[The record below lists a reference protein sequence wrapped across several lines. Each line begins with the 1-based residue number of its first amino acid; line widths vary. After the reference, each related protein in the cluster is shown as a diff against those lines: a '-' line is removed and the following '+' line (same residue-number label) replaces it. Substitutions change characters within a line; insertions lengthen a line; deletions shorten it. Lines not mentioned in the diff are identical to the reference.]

1 MLINLWYVAEWA
13 DKVGK
18 DPVRV
23 KMLGQQFVL
32 FRDEAGKPHCLAD
45 TCLHRGGSL
54 SQGWVTEGNVTCPY
68 HGWQY
73 NGDGQC
79 VVIPSEVDE
88 GNKIP
93 DKARVDSYPT
103 EERYGMIWVFMGD
116 LPEAERYPIPPFPEY
131 GDPEWRAVNADWTW
145 QADAGRVLE
154 NGIDIAHASFV
165 HPMFGHNSTA
175 RRNKIVK
182 LDRHDGWATS
192 TNEMYPP
199 QLKGGLRRFIRKDKT
214 KTYVHPTFYMSGNT
228 IRMHIEANPKMHI
241 IMFDANTPV
250 DEHTTKTFAIQVR
263 NFFRLSLFDKGSLK
277 RLEKVLQED
286 TAIVEQTRPFYL
298 AENLDHEVSVKSDRF
313 MGAYRKMRRDLIE
326 QRGWQIDSDE
336 VDKYRGKK
344 LFSIPSPARH
354 AALAEGVEPLLPE
367 IPLKP
372 VLRSQSTAV
381 DEPAFVPDPA

>member
-1 MLINLWYVAEWA
+1 MIINLWYVAEWS

-32 FRDEAGKPHCLAD
+32 FRDDAGAAHCLSD

-54 SQGWVTEGNVTCPY
+54 SKGWVTDGNVTCPY

-79 VVIPSEVDE
+79 VVIPSEVEE
-88 GNKIP
+88 GHKIP

-103 EERYGMIWVFMGD
+103 QERYGMVWVFMGD
-116 LPEAERYPIPPFPEY
+116 LPESERYPIPPFPEFD
-131 GDPEWRAVNADWTW
+131 DPEWRAVKSEWVW

-165 HPMFGHNSTA
+165 HPMFGYNSTA
-175 RRNKIVK
+175 RRNKIIK
-182 LDRHDGWATS
+182 LDRHEGWATS

-199 QLKGGLRRFIRKDKT
+199 PLKGGLRRFIRKDKA

-263 NFFRLSLFDKGSLK
+263 NFFRSSLFDRGSLK

-286 TAIVEQTRPFYL
+286 TVIVEETRPFYL
-298 AENLDHEVSVKSDRF
+298 AETLENEISVKSDRF
-313 MGAYRKMRRDLIE
+313 MSTYRKMRRDLIE
-326 QRGWQIDSDE
+326 QRGWLIDSDE
-336 VDKYRGKK
+336 VEKYRGKK
-344 LFSIPSPARH
+344 LFAIPSPSRQSAQ
-354 AALAEGVEPLLPE
+354 AQGIEPLLPT
-367 IPLKP
+367 IPLRAAARP
-372 VLRSQSTAV
+372 VSAADKESPV
-381 DEPAFVPDPA
+381 

>member
-1 MLINLWYVAEWA
+1 VLINLWYVAEWSN
-13 DKVGK
+13 DVGK

-32 FRDEAGKPHCLAD
+32 FRDDNGKAHCLAD

-54 SQGWVTEGNVTCPY
+54 SQGWVTDGNVTCPY

-73 NGDGQC
+73 NGDGKC

-88 GNKIP
+88 GGKIP

-103 EERYGMIWVFMGD
+103 QERYGMVWVFLGD
-116 LPEAERYPIPPFPEY
+116 LPEDERYPIPPFPEY
-131 GDPEWRAVNADWTW
+131 GQPEWRAVNADWTW

-165 HPMFGHNSTA
+165 HPMFGYNSTA

-182 LDRHDGWATS
+182 LDRHEGWATS

-199 QLKGGLRRFIRKDKT
+199 KLKGGLRRFIRKDKV
-214 KTYVHPTFYMSGNT
+214 KTHVHPTFYMAGNT
-228 IRMHIEANPKMHI
+228 VRMHIEANPKMHI

-250 DEHTTKTFAIQVR
+250 DEHTTKTFAVQVR
-263 NFFRLSLFDKGSLK
+263 NFFRYRIFDKGSLK

-298 AENLDHEVSVKSDRF
+298 AESLEHEVSVKSDRF
-313 MGAYRKMRRDLIE
+313 MSTYRKMRRDLIE

-336 VDKYRGKK
+336 VEKYRGKT
-344 LFSIPSPARH
+344 LFSIPSPSRQD
-354 AALAEGVEPLLPE
+354 ALELGVEPLLPR
-367 IPLKP
+367 IPLKAAVRAVTAAPEEASP
-372 VLRSQSTAV
+372 V
-381 DEPAFVPDPA
+381 

>member
-1 MLINLWYVAEWA
+1 
-13 DKVGK
+13 
-18 DPVRV
+18 
-23 KMLGQQFVL
+23 
-32 FRDEAGKPHCLAD
+32 
-45 TCLHRGGSL
+45 
-54 SQGWVTEGNVTCPY
+54 
-68 HGWQY
+68 
-73 NGDGQC
+73 
-79 VVIPSEVDE
+79 
-88 GNKIP
+88 
-93 DKARVDSYPT
+93 
-103 EERYGMIWVFMGD
+103 
-116 LPEAERYPIPPFPEY
+116 
-131 GDPEWRAVNADWTW
+131 
-145 QADAGRVLE
+145 
-154 NGIDIAHASFV
+154 
-165 HPMFGHNSTA
+165 
-175 RRNKIVK
+175 
-182 LDRHDGWATS
+182 
-192 TNEMYPP
+192 
-199 QLKGGLRRFIRKDKT
+199 
-214 KTYVHPTFYMSGNT
+214 
-228 IRMHIEANPKMHI
+228 
-241 IMFDANTPV
+241 MFDANTPV

-381 DEPAFVPDPA
+381 DEPAFVPDSA

>member
-1 MLINLWYVAEWA
+1 VLINLWYVAEWA
-13 DKVGK
+13 DKVGT

-23 KMLGQQFVL
+23 KMLGQHFVL
-32 FRDEAGKPHCLAD
+32 FRDAQGMPQCLSD

-54 SQGWVTEGNVTCPY
+54 SQGWVTDGNVTCPY

-73 NGDGQC
+73 NGDGKC

-116 LPEAERYPIPPFPEY
+116 LPESERYPIPPFPEY
-131 GDPEWRAVNADWTW
+131 GDPEWRAVSADWTW

-182 LDRHDGWATS
+182 LDRHEGWATS

-199 QLKGGLRRFIRKDKT
+199 QLKGGLRRFIRKDKA
-214 KTYVHPTFYMSGNT
+214 KTFVHPTFYMSGNT

-263 NFFRLSLFDKGSLK
+263 NFFRLGMFDKGSLK

-298 AENLDHEVSVKSDRF
+298 ADNLEGEVSVKSDRF
-313 MGAYRKMRRDLIE
+313 MGTYRKMRRDLIE
-326 QRGWQIDSDE
+326 QRGWQIDTDE
-336 VDKYRGKK
+336 VEKYRGKK
-344 LFSIPSPARH
+344 LFAIPSPSRSAAR
-354 AALAEGVEPLLPE
+354 EQGVEPLLPE
-367 IPLKP
+367 IPLRP
-372 VLRSQSTAV
+372 AV
-381 DEPAFVPDPA
+381 RAKTVATDS

>member
-1 MLINLWYVAEWA
+1 
-13 DKVGK
+13 
-18 DPVRV
+18 
-23 KMLGQQFVL
+23 MLGQQFVL

-54 SQGWVTEGNVTCPY
+54 SQGWVTDGNVTCPY

-73 NGDGQC
+73 NGDGKC

-116 LPEAERYPIPPFPEY
+116 LPESERYPIPPFPEY
-131 GDPEWRAVNADWTW
+131 GDSEWRAVSADWTW

-182 LDRHDGWATS
+182 LDRHEGWATS

-241 IMFDANTPV
+241 IMFDANTPI

-313 MGAYRKMRRDLIE
+313 MSTYRKMRRDLIE

-336 VDKYRGKK
+336 VEKYRGKK

-354 AALAEGVEPLLPE
+354 TALAEGVEPLLPE

-372 VLRSQSTAV
+372 AL
-381 DEPAFVPDPA
+381 VPDSV

>member
-1 MLINLWYVAEWA
+1 VLINLWYVAEWS

-32 FRDEAGKPHCLAD
+32 FRDEAGKAHCLSD

-54 SQGWVTEGNVTCPY
+54 SKGWVTDGNVTCPY

-79 VVIPSEVDE
+79 VVIPSEID
-88 GNKIP
+88 GGRIP

-103 EERYGMIWVFMGD
+103 EERYGMVWVFMGD
-116 LPEAERYPIPPFPEY
+116 LPESERSPIPPFPEY
-131 GDPEWRAVNADWTW
+131 GDPQWRSVHSEWIW

-165 HPMFGHNSTA
+165 HPMFGYNSTA

-182 LDRHDGWATS
+182 LERYDDWATS

-199 QLKGGLRRFIRKDKT
+199 QLKGGLRRFIRKDKA
-214 KTYVHPTFYMSGNT
+214 KTYVHPTFYMAGNT

-263 NFFRLSLFDKGSLK
+263 NFFRWRMFDKGSLK

-286 TAIVEQTRPFYL
+286 TAIVEETRPFYL
-298 AENLDHEVSVKSDRF
+298 AETLENEVSVKSDRF
-313 MGAYRKMRRDLIE
+313 MGTYRKMRRDLIE
-326 QRGWQIDSDE
+326 QRGWLIDTDE
-336 VDKYRGKK
+336 VEKYRGKK
-344 LFSIPSPARH
+344 LFAIPSPSRQT
-354 AALAEGVEPLLPE
+354 ALQQGIEPLLPQ

-372 VLRSQSTAV
+372 AVRSYA
-381 DEPAFVPDPA
+381 PAEVEQE

>member
-1 MLINLWYVAEWA
+1 MLINLWYVAEWS

-32 FRDEAGKPHCLAD
+32 FRDENGVVRCLAD

-54 SQGWVTEGNVTCPY
+54 SQGWVTDGNVTCPY

-73 NGDGQC
+73 DGTGKC

-88 GNKIP
+88 VGKIP
-93 DKARVDSYPT
+93 DKAQVESYPT
-103 EERYGMIWVFMGD
+103 EERYGMVWVFMGD
-116 LPEAERYPIPPFPEY
+116 LPEEERYPIPPFPEY
-131 GDPEWRAVNADWTW
+131 GDPEWRSVSADWTW

-165 HPMFGHNSTA
+165 HPMFGYNSTA

-182 LDRHDGWATS
+182 LDRHEGWATS
-192 TNEMYPP
+192 SNEMYPP
-199 QLKGGLRRFIRKDKT
+199 QLKGGLRRFIRKDKA
-214 KTYVHPTFYMSGNT
+214 KTYVHPTFYMAGNT

-250 DEHTTKTFAIQVR
+250 DEHTTKTFAVQVR
-263 NFFRLSLFDKGSLK
+263 NFFKLGIFDRGSLK

-286 TAIVEQTRPFYL
+286 TAIVEETRPFYL

-313 MGAYRKMRRDLIE
+313 MSTYRKMRRDLIE
-326 QRGWQIDSDE
+326 QRGWQIDTDE
-336 VDKYRGKK
+336 VEKYRGKK
-344 LFSIPSPARH
+344 LFAIPSPSRL
-354 AALAEGVEPLLPE
+354 AAVERGVEPLLPE

-372 VLRSQSTAV
+372 AIRTESNVAHDSA
-381 DEPAFVPDPA
+381 